1 VGVGRLMPHKPPKR
15 AQKRQFFPLKKLH
28 FFPLKKYEAL
38 RFYATMGT
46 CD

>member
-1 VGVGRLMPHKPPKR
+1 MPHKPPKR
-15 AQKRQFFPLKKLH
+15 AQKRQ